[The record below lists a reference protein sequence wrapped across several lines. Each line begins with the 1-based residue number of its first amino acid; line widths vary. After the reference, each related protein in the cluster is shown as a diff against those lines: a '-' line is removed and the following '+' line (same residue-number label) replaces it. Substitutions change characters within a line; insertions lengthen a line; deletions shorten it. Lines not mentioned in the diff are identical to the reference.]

1 MSADTASSD
10 TLNAVGSSDALLGM
24 AALGKTAAALAF
36 VIALI
41 LVCTVLLKRF
51 NKRQARHGA
60 HLEVVSSTAVGTRE
74 RVVIVELDGTWLV
87 LGVGN
92 GRVNK
97 LHERPAP
104 AQATHSAPPPAS
116 GFSARF
122 ARALRQSGSVS
133 SSVSNPVSSPSDP
146 GSTRSTTNDSL

>member
-1 MSADTASSD
+1 MSANSASSD
-10 TLNAVGSSDALLGM
+10 VLNSAGSGDALLGM

-51 NKRQARHGA
+51 NKRQTRHGA
-60 HLEVVSSTAVGTRE
+60 HLEVISSTAVGARE

-87 LGVGN
+87 LGVGS
-92 GRVNK
+92 GRINK

-104 AQATHSAPPPAS
+104 ARTPHSAEPPAT

-122 ARALRQSGSVS
+122 AQALRQSGHGSR
-133 SSVSNPVSSPSDP
+133 PSESD
-146 GSTRSTTNDSL
+146 STRSNSHDTL

>member
-51 NKRQARHGA
+51 NKRQAKHGA
-60 HLEVVSSTAVGTRE
+60 HLEVISSTAVGTRE

-104 AQATHSAPPPAS
+104 AQTPHSAPPPAS

-122 ARALRQSGSVS
+122 AQALRQSGHASR
-133 SSVSNPVSSPSDP
+133 PADP
-146 GSTRSTTNDSL
+146 GSPRSTTHTSL